1 MPASR
6 SRQSAAPLR
15 ATFLALAVVGSLLAF
30 CTPAGATPSQ
40 LNFVQ
45 QDVFSGLTQPTDI
58 RFASDGRAFVA
69 EKSGLIK
76 VFDNLNDTS
85 ASVVADLRTNVHNF
99 WDRGLLGMA
108 LHPQFPQQPYIYVLY
123 AHDAAIGGT
132 APRFGTPGATS
143 DPCPTPPGPTAD
155 GCVVSGR
162 LSRLQISGNVAVGGE
177 QVLIEDWC
185 QQYPSHS
192 IGGLAFGPDGALYVT
207 GGDGASF
214 NFTDYGQDGSPLNP
228 CGDPPVPVGGVQSP
242 PSAQGGALRSQDLR
256 TLLDPT
262 SLDGSVLRVD
272 PNTGAGLPD
281 NPLAAS
287 SDPNARRIV
296 ATGLRNPFR
305 LTFRPGTS
313 ELWVGDVGWSSREEI
328 NRVESP
334 ADGSVDNFGWPCHEG
349 PNRQGGYD
357 GADLTICEDLYGQP
371 SATKQPF
378 FSYQHGTPV
387 VSGDNCSTGGSST
400 AGLAFY
406 EGGGYPAAYDQA
418 LFFAD
423 YSRSCVWVMFPQG
436 GLPAP
441 ATRVP
446 FAGQVAPVNLRIGP
460 GGDLFIVDFG
470 GVIRRISYQ
479 STNRP
484 PTAVAQAS
492 PTSGQTPL
500 TVNFDGRGSSDPDAG
515 DTLSYAWDLDGD
527 GIHDDST
534 SAQPSWTYTAPG
546 AVTARLRVTDPEGEF
561 DTDSVVINPG
571 SDPPQATIAT
581 PGASLRWKVGDN
593 ITFRGSA
600 TDPQDGP
607 LPASRLTWSLS
618 LHHCTTTTD
627 CHVHPVNSWD
637 GISEGSFVAP
647 DHGYPAHLELT
658 LTARDS
664 VGQTDTETVRLDPST
679 VDLTFRTQPAGLR
692 LAVGSEEGVT
702 PFTRQ
707 VIVGSTNS
715 ISAPT
720 PQSLGGTGYEFSSWS
735 DGGARAHEIV
745 APASATTYTANYQ
758 ATTPPG
764 PSGLVGAWGF
774 GEGSGS
780 SVGDA
785 SPEGNGGTV
794 SGAAWSAAGRYGSAL
809 SFDGVNDWVTVA
821 DDASLD
827 LAGAFTLEA
836 WVRPTTAAGIR
847 TVLLKER
854 PPGEHAYAL
863 YSALWGPP
871 QSEIFT
877 STGFFSAAG
886 TASAAAGVW
895 THLAATL
902 GGGSLRLYVNGTL
915 VRTSSASGAVLNTGA
930 PLRIGGNAI
939 WDEWF
944 GGLIDEVRVYNRA
957 LSAAEIQTDLATAI
971 AADTTP
977 PSAPPNLTAAGATSR
992 VTLDWDAA
1000 TDNVGVQSYNVHRG
1014 ASAGFTPGAG
1024 NRIAVV
1030 NSGTDYVDSGLAAG
1044 DYFYRVSAADGAGNV
1059 GPPSNE
1065 ARGTVTGDTQPPA
1078 VSLTAPA
1085 AGATVSGA
1093 VDVRANASDNSGV
1106 AGVQFLLDGQPLGA
1120 EDTSAPY
1127 ERSWDTR
1134 GVANGAHQLSA
1145 RARDEAGNQRTSATV
1160 NVTVTNA
1167 PGPSGLV
1174 GAWGFGEGSGSSVG
1188 DASPEGNGGT
1198 VSGAAWSAAG
1208 RYGSALSFDG
1218 VNDWVTV
1225 ADDASLDLAG
1235 AFTLEAWVRPT
1246 TAAGIRT
1253 VLLKERPPGE
1263 HAYALY
1269 SALWGP
1275 PQSEIF
1281 TSTGFFS
1288 AAGTASAAAGV
1299 WTHLAATL
1307 GGGSLRLYVNGTLVR
1322 TSSASGAVLNTG
1334 APLRIGGNAIWDEW
1348 FGGLIDEVR
1357 VYNRALSAAEI
1368 QTDLATAIAP

>member
-1 MPASR
+1 M
-6 SRQSAAPLR
+6 
-15 ATFLALAVVGSLLAF
+15 
-30 CTPAGATPSQ
+30 
-40 LNFVQ
+40 
-45 QDVFSGLTQPTDI
+45 FSGLTEPTDL
-58 RFASDGRAFVA
+58 RFASDGRVFVA

-76 VFDNLNDTS
+76 VFDNLTDTS

-99 WDRGLLGMA
+99 WDRGLLGMT

-123 AHDAAIGGT
+123 SHDAAIGGT
-132 APRFGTPGATS
+132 APRWGTAGVTG
-143 DPCPTPPGPTAD
+143 DGCPTPPGATAD

-192 IGGLAFGPDGALYVT
+192 IGGLEFGPDGALYVT

-228 CGDPPVPVGGVQSP
+228 CGDPPVGVGGTQSP

-272 PNTGAGLPD
+272 PNTGAGLPG
-281 NPLAAS
+281 NPLASS
-287 SDPNARRIV
+287 SDLNARRIV

-328 NRVESP
+328 NRIQSP
-334 ADGSVDNFGWPCHEG
+334 ADSAVDNFGWPCYEG

-371 SATKQPF
+371 TATQQPF

-387 VSGDNCSTGGSST
+387 VTGDGCATGGSST

-406 EGGGYPAAYDQA
+406 QGGAYPAAYDQA

-423 YSRSCVWVMFPQG
+423 YSRKCVWVMFPQS

-446 FAGQVAPVNLRIGP
+446 FVTQVDPVNLRIGP
-460 GGDLFIVDFG
+460 GGDLFIVDFTG
-470 GVIRRISYQ
+470 FIRRISYQ

-484 PTAVAQAS
+484 PTALAQAT
-492 PTSGQTPL
+492 PTSGQAPL
-500 TVNFDGRGSSDPDAG
+500 TVTFDGRGSSDPDAG

-527 GIHDDST
+527 GIFDDST
-534 SAQPSWTYTAPG
+534 SAQPTWTYTQPG
-546 AVTARLRVTDPEGEF
+546 AVTARLRVTDSEGDF
-561 DTDSVVINPG
+561 DDDSVVITPG

-581 PGASLRWKVGDN
+581 PGPGVNWKVGDT
-593 ITFRGSA
+593 IPFSGSA

-607 LPASRLTWSLS
+607 LPASALSWRLV
-618 LHHCTTTTD
+618 LHHCTTPGN
-627 CHVHPVNSWD
+627 CHEHPLNTWD
-637 GISEGSFVAP
+637 GIPNGSFVAP

-679 VDLTFRTQPAGLR
+679 VDLTFNAQPGGLR
-692 LAVGSEEGVT
+692 LTVGSEEQAT
-702 PFTRQ
+702 PFTRR

-715 ISAPT
+715 VSAPT
-720 PQSLGGTGYEFSSWS
+720 PQSLGGTEYQFGSWS
-735 DGGARAHEIV
+735 DGGARVHSIV
-745 APASATTYTANYQ
+745 APAAATTYTATFQ
-758 ATTPPG
+758 AAPAPAA
-764 PSGLVGAWGF
+764 GLVAALGF
-774 GEGSGS
+774 NEGSGL

-794 SGAAWSAAGRYGSAL
+794 SGASWTAAGRYGSAL

-827 LAGAFTLEA
+827 VSGAFTLEA
-836 WVRPTTAAGIR
+836 WVRPAAGGGIR
-847 TVLLKER
+847 TVVLKEL
-854 PPGEHAYAL
+854 PPGDLAYAL
-863 YSALWGPP
+863 YGSVFGPP
-871 QSEIFT
+871 HGEVFAT
-877 STGFFSAAG
+877 GGFFIAAG
-886 TASAAAGVW
+886 TGPAPLNTW

-902 GGGSLRLYVNGTL
+902 SGGSLRLYVNGNL
-915 VRTSSASGAVLNTGA
+915 VRTTAVSGTARVSDA
-930 PLRIGGNAI
+930 PLRIGGNSI
-939 WDEWF
+939 WNNEWF
-944 GGLIDEVRVYNRA
+944 SGQIDEVRVYNRG
-957 LSAAEIQTDLATAI
+957 LSAAEIQTDMNTAI
-971 AADTTP
+971 APDNTP
-977 PSAPPNLTAAGATSR
+977 PSAPANLTAAGALSR

-1000 TDNVGVQSYNVHRG
+1000 SDNVGVSAYHVHRG
-1014 ASAGFTPGAG
+1014 AAAGFTPTAG

-1030 NSGTDYVDSGLAAG
+1030 SSGTDYIDNGLAAG
-1044 DYFYRVSAADGAGNV
+1044 DYFYRVTAVDGAGNV
-1059 GPPSNE
+1059 GAPSNE
-1065 ARGTVTGDTQPPA
+1065 ARGTVTGDTEPPT

-1085 AGATVSGA
+1085 QGASVSGT
-1093 VDVRANASDNSGV
+1093 VDVRANASDNGSV
-1106 AGVQFLLDGQPLGA
+1106 AGVQFLLDGQPLGP

-1134 GVANGAHQLSA
+1134 GVANGAHQLAA
-1145 RARDEAGNQRTSATV
+1145 RARDGAGNQRTSAAVTV
-1160 NVTVTNA
+1160 NVSNT
-1167 PGPSGLV
+1167 PGPAGLV
-1174 GAWGFGEGSGSSVG
+1174 AALGFNEGSGLSVG

-1198 VSGAAWSAAG
+1198 VSGASWTAAG

-1225 ADDASLDLAG
+1225 ADDASLDVSG
-1235 AFTLEAWVRPT
+1235 AFTLEAWVRP
-1246 TAAGIRT
+1246 AAGGGIRT
-1253 VLLKERPPGE
+1253 VVLKELPPGDL
-1263 HAYALY
+1263 AYALY
-1269 SALWGP
+1269 GSVFGP
-1275 PQSEIF
+1275 PHGEVF
-1281 TSTGFFS
+1281 ATGGFFI
-1288 AAGTASAAAGV
+1288 AAGTGPAPLNT

-1307 GGGSLRLYVNGTLVR
+1307 SGGSLRLYVNGNLVR
-1322 TSSASGAVLNTG
+1322 TTAVSGTARVSD
-1334 APLRIGGNAIWDEW
+1334 APLRIGGNSIWNNEW
-1348 FGGLIDEVR
+1348 FSGQIDEVR
-1357 VYNRALSAAEI
+1357 VYNRGLSAAEI
-1368 QTDLATAIAP
+1368 QTDMNTAIGP